1 MNILAISIRNV
12 GRNRRRSILSA
23 TAIAV
28 ATTVIVFMFALIEGL
43 KVDIRQNVFH
53 MVSGQVRIR
62 NAGYDAN
69 EMLNP
74 LNLAVSNAP
83 AALDWL
89 RARPE
94 VKSLS
99 PRITFATAL
108 YRNGNTYRGMGMG
121 VDIPLEETFQIL
133 SKHLIQGSMPA
144 MGSRETAMSEG
155 LARDMGVGV
164 GDKITLF
171 TKNST
176 GGMNGMTLRITGTM
190 RFSVGAFDKSYF
202 FVPLDTA
209 QRLLGMQDSV
219 TEVLLILRDGADPA
233 KTAVLLEGDLR
244 TQGRNELSVKPW
256 TSIGIWYS
264 YLRIADSM
272 YTIFALFFI
281 LLGTTVIINT
291 TMMVIYERVREIGTM
306 GALGMT
312 SGQIVGLFFL
322 ESFFIGALGSL
333 AGMLIGIGIT
343 WPLAIH
349 GMDFSQT
356 MKGVSIEMSFV
367 YFPVLNWRSTILAF
381 LYSAVVTSAVS
392 IIPSRRASRVD
403 PVNALRAI

>member
-12 GRNRRRSILSA
+12 GRNMRRSILSA

-28 ATTVIVFMFALIEGL
+28 ATAVIVFMFALIEGL

-62 NAGYDAN
+62 NAEYDAN

-83 AALDWL
+83 AVLGWL

-94 VKSLS
+94 VKNFV
-99 PRITFATAL
+99 PRIMFATGL
-108 YRNGNTYRGMGMG
+108 YRNGNTYKGMGMG
-121 VDIPLEETFQIL
+121 VDFPLEETFQVL
-133 SKHLIQGSMPA
+133 SKHLTQGSMPS
-144 MGSRETAMSEG
+144 MGAKETALSAG
-155 LARDMGVGV
+155 LARDMGVVV

-190 RFSVGAFDKSYF
+190 RFSVAAFDKSFF

-219 TEVLLILRDGADPA
+219 TEVLLILRDGEDAS
-233 KTAVLLEGDLR
+233 KTAALLAGELHS
-244 TQGRNELSVKPW
+244 QGRNELSVTPW
-256 TSIGIWYS
+256 TRIGIWYS

-272 YTIFALFFI
+272 YMIFALFFI
-281 LLGTTVIINT
+281 LLGTTVMINT

-322 ESFFIGALGSL
+322 ESFFIGAIGSL
-333 AGMLIGIGIT
+333 AGMLVGVGVT
-343 WPLAIH
+343 WPFAVN
-349 GMDFSQT
+349 GMDFSET
-356 MKGVSIEMSFV
+356 MKGVDIEISFV
-367 YFPVLNWRSTILAF
+367 YFPILNWRSTIVAF
-381 LYSAVVTSAVS
+381 LYSAAVSSAIS